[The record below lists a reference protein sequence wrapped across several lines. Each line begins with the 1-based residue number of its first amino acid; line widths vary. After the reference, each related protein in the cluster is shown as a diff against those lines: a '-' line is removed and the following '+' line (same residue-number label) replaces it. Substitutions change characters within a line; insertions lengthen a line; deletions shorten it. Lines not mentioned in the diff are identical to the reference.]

1 MLSVAAAAISER
13 GAQNTQ
19 GARTQSTVLIL
30 GASGM
35 LGNAVLR
42 FFSQSP
48 DYLAIGTVRSRDAL
62 QRLPQALH
70 SQLVPGL
77 DVEDADALQQ
87 LFARVRPAVV
97 MNCVGLVKQLAR
109 ADDPLAAIP
118 INALLPHRLLRLC
131 KSAGARLIHVSTD
144 CVFAGT
150 RGMYRE
156 EDPPDATDLY
166 GRSKLLGEV
175 DDEQAVT
182 LRTSIIGPELD
193 SAHGLLSWFLA
204 QRGRV
209 KGYTH
214 AVFSGLPTVEIARI
228 MRDFVIARAD
238 LRGVYHV
245 AAEPIR
251 KYELLTLIAQR
262 YGLSTEI
269 EPDGQLV
276 IDRSLDSSRF
286 RGLTGYVSPPWP
298 DLVDAM
304 HQFG

>member
-1 MLSVAAAAISER
+1 M
-13 GAQNTQ
+13 GQ
-19 GARTQSTVLIL
+19 QSTVLIL

-48 DYLAIGTVRSRDAL
+48 DYLAVGTVRSRGAL
-62 QRLPQALH
+62 QLLPQALH
-70 SQLVPGL
+70 SRIVQGM
-77 DVEDADALQQ
+77 DVENAGALLQ
-87 LFARVRPAVV
+87 LFSQVRPDVV
-97 MNCVGLVKQLAR
+97 INCIGLVKQLAQ

-131 KSAGARLIHVSTD
+131 KEGGARLIHVGTD

-156 EDPPDATDLY
+156 EDPPDAPDLY

-214 AVFSGLPTVEIARI
+214 AVFSGLPTVELARI
-228 MRDFVIARAD
+228 MRDFVIPRAD
-238 LRGVYHV
+238 LHGVYHV

-269 EPDGQLV
+269 EADGQLV

-298 DLVDAM
+298 DLVNAM